1 MAHEADG
8 NLGLHA
14 PRNGFA
20 QRPQPWGSGAAAPV
34 FVGDGMEA
42 QRLSD
47 LAELSEPV
55 EGETVRLSLA
65 TKPEPELLVP
75 NTCRF

>member
-1 MAHEADG
+1 M
-8 NLGLHA
+8 
-14 PRNGFA
+14 
-20 QRPQPWGSGAAAPV
+20 

-55 EGETVRLSLA
+55 EEETVRLSLA

-75 NTCRF
+75 NTCHF

>member
-1 MAHEADG
+1 M
-8 NLGLHA
+8 
-14 PRNGFA
+14 
-20 QRPQPWGSGAAAPV
+20 